1 MSVSGGLFMGRGSSR
16 RLGAVASLLLGC
28 TAIVNSWTHPSAHA
42 DAVPLADPE
51 DVIIDSDAVAYSV
64 GVRQGEDEPEFLLAA
79 LSKGTLQ
86 STTKVIALSID
97 TKAILE
103 LVERQKKPSV
113 DERFQKYYLESRG
126 FQDPKIVV
134 ELLHEDDRERSILT
148 FPLSESTE
156 PTLLIEPARPIRSIR
171 VDLTGQREQWAC
183 FDPATCALQGNVPG
197 VVPAVFEGDSDS
209 ALLNGDILQCG
220 RGHNLSYQLSD
231 VQNQNVWIPLSMDD
245 QNSGAPSNLRGRG
258 PSPASCQDSFGFS
271 GELTWT
277 NLNASSEVISTH
289 TYGRFTVRLEG
300 DRVAGDYEILPHKL
314 CEFERLSYDGRSYP
328 VVHRVDINQSC
339 TKSPTPGGHNSF
351 RLLREQVFA
360 EKQIFTRV
368 TEPCVCALGE

>member
-1 MSVSGGLFMGRGSSR
+1 
-16 RLGAVASLLLGC
+16 
-28 TAIVNSWTHPSAHA
+28 
-42 DAVPLADPE
+42 
-51 DVIIDSDAVAYSV
+51 
-64 GVRQGEDEPEFLLAA
+64 
-79 LSKGTLQ
+79 
-86 STTKVIALSID
+86 
-97 TKAILE
+97 
-103 LVERQKKPSV
+103 
-113 DERFQKYYLESRG
+113 
-126 FQDPKIVV
+126 
-134 ELLHEDDRERSILT
+134 
-148 FPLSESTE
+148 
-156 PTLLIEPARPIRSIR
+156 
-171 VDLTGQREQWAC
+171 
-183 FDPATCALQGNVPG
+183 
-197 VVPAVFEGDSDS
+197 
-209 ALLNGDILQCG
+209 
-220 RGHNLSYQLSD
+220 
-231 VQNQNVWIPLSMDD
+231 MDD